1 MNRQEL
7 IELLQNAQE
16 SLSVEIKRWLSPE
29 DAIQAATIARTLIA
43 LKNFDG
49 GILILGLDN
58 RTGESIME
66 GRPVNLRELYHID
79 KMQAMIGR
87 LARPSFEI
95 EIHFVPRGDAD
106 FPVIVVPGGVRA
118 PVIARSTVRETS
130 GKTILEQNA
139 VYVRCL
145 ANDTPSSSKP
155 VTHRDWDELFGRC
168 FANREVDV
176 GQFIQ
181 RHIPNLLNILQ
192 EQRSHTP
199 SPVVLSQGEETN
211 NSKAETSLTVTQ
223 EVQRSTFEFLKYGSD
238 RFEERVRELRSGNTI
253 PILPEHGSW
262 EVAFTLAEHQLD
274 LVASDDFLSRLFIN
288 QPRYTGWPCWI
299 DSRNFADQRAH
310 PYPYDHGWEA
320 LIIRLEQTFFYNHI
334 DFWRIEPRGR
344 FYQRR
349 ALEDDIEASRGNQR
363 LPALQLLDFLLVI
376 ARVAEAIGVGL
387 QFARALGCDVE
398 TTILSFV
405 FRWKKLKGRRLAS
418 WAEPGRTLFPSSE
431 AIQDEVVS
439 FTEVPLET
447 ELAKISYY
455 VRQATRDVFEV
466 FGKEFKEPIYDEICA
481 KTLQRSA

>member
-7 IELLQNAQE
+7 SELLQNAQE
-16 SLSVEIKRWLSPE
+16 SLSVEIKRWLNPE
-29 DAIQAATIARTLIA
+29 DAIQGATIARTLIA

-58 RTGESIME
+58 RTGESITE
-66 GRPVNLRELYHID
+66 GRPANLRELYHVD
-79 KMQAMIGR
+79 KMQALIGR
-87 LARPSFEI
+87 LARPSFEV
-95 EIHFVPRGDAD
+95 EIHVVSREDAE

-118 PVIARSTVRETS
+118 PVIARSTVRDTE
-130 GKTILEQNA
+130 GKAILEQNA

-155 VTHRDWDELFGRC
+155 VKPQDWDELFQRC

-181 RHIPNLLNILQ
+181 RHIPTLLNILQ
-192 EQRSHTP
+192 EQQPNTQNATAP
-199 SPVVLSQGEETN
+199 SRQDETTDPQ
-211 NSKAETSLTVTQ
+211 AETPLTVTQ
-223 EVQRSTFEFLKYGSD
+223 EIQRSTFEFLQYGSN
-238 RFEERVRELRSGNTI
+238 RFEERVKELHAANTI

-262 EVAFTLAEHQLD
+262 EVAFTLAEQQLD

-299 DSRNFADQRAH
+299 DSRNFTNQTSH

-349 ALEDDIEASRGNQR
+349 ALEDDIAASRGDRR
-363 LPALQLLDFLLVI
+363 LPAMQLLDFLLVI
-376 ARVAEAIGVGL
+376 GRVAEAIAVGL
-387 QFARALGCDVE
+387 QFARAIGCDAE
-398 TTILSFV
+398 STLLSFA
-405 FRWKKLKGRRLAS
+405 FRWKKLRGRQLAS
-418 WAEPGRTLFPSSE
+418 WAEPGRTLFSSHE

-439 FTEVPLET
+439 FAEVPLEA
-447 ELAKISYY
+447 EPAKISYY

-466 FGKEFKEPIYDEICA
+466 FGKEFKDPVYDEICA